1 MSEHTGST
9 TEPSFA
15 PNSTSTSAGA
25 MGCSTSNASCAA
37 IAVGALMLKVT
48 EESPSPSAIDET
60 AMSVASKD
68 GPSSLASSAGKLLAS
83 KASLMVKPHKTV
95 MLW

>member
-9 TEPSFA
+9 TEPPLA
-15 PNSTSTSAGA
+15 PNRTSTSAGA
-25 MGCSTSNASCAA
+25 MGCSTSNACCAA
-37 IAVGALMLKVT
+37 VAVGASILKLT

-68 GPSSLASSAGKLLAS
+68 GPS
-83 KASLMVKPHKTV
+83 
-95 MLW
+95 

>member
-25 MGCSTSNASCAA
+25 MGCSPSNASCAA

-68 GPSSLASSAGKLLAS
+68 GPSWLARGAAKVLASNATW
-83 KASLMVKPHKTV
+83 MVKPHEMV
-95 MLW
+95 MR